1 MTFEYCDLKF
11 CPLSASVTMSTWGK
25 KVPKK
30 SCSFMILGILVLWTP
45 AGCISSDRVPPYGQ
59 PSFTAAAVRQR
70 WDRQTAET
78 AEAYQRPLTVDQ
90 AIRQALA
97 ASPELEQIRRRLEA
111 AGEQVSQAQAAFYPR
126 VIFTEGYNV
135 TDNPVFA
142 LMNIINQRQL
152 TVETN
157 FNHPGQKQNFSSRIE
172 GELSIFEGGSR
183 WYDRQA
189 AVSERHSVEAELFAA
204 RNRLVATVTETYY
217 RWLQALDFIRVAQA
231 ALEAARTDEHLGEV
245 RLNAE
250 MALPSE
256 VLRLK
261 TQTAE
266 QDGNLVTAKTSARRL
281 QAALERLMARPIDP
295 DEIPAASSFEEL
307 PPEADEPAEITGG
320 LVDRALEQR
329 PELAAV
335 RAMITA
341 ALNRVQSAKG
351 GLWPKFGAQSWYQWD
366 SEDLGSG
373 ETSWMLAVQA
383 TWPLFQGGLTLA
395 KIGQARANL
404 KELQAKGEQV
414 ALDIALEVNQAVLG
428 IEDAAQKIRVAA
440 QRKRYAQKALE
451 ETRNLYKNEV
461 VNVDTLLQAAVAWN
475 RAAVAYTAAL
485 FEGKIAQTVLRQT
498 LGEFANWMEGRHE

>member
-1 MTFEYCDLKF
+1 M
-11 CPLSASVTMSTWGK
+11 
-25 KVPKK
+25 PKK
-30 SCSFMILGILVLWTP
+30 SCSFLILAILVLWSPT
-45 AGCISSDRVPPYGQ
+45 GCISSEKGSFYGE
-59 PSFTAAAVRQR
+59 PSFTAATVRQH
-70 WDRQTAET
+70 WDRQTSET
-78 AEAYQRPLTVDQ
+78 ADASQSSLTVDQ
-90 AIRQALA
+90 AIQEALA

-111 AGEQVSQAQAAFYPR
+111 AGEQVNQAQAAFYPR

-183 WYDRQA
+183 WYDRQT
-189 AVSERHSVEAELFAA
+189 AVNERHSIESELMAA

-217 RWLQALDFIRVAQA
+217 RWLQALDFIQVAEA
-231 ALEAARTDEHLGEV
+231 ALEAASTDERLGEA

-256 VLRLK
+256 VLRLR

-281 QAALERLMARPIDP
+281 QAALERLMARPIGSN
-295 DEIPAASSFEEL
+295 EIPSPSSYDQL
-307 PPEADEPAEITGG
+307 PPGATEPPENTGW
-320 LVDRALEQR
+320 LVDRALKNR
-329 PELAAV
+329 PELSAV
-335 RAMITA
+335 RAMIAA

-351 GLWPKFGAQSWYQWD
+351 ELWPKLAAQSWYQWD
-366 SEDLGSG
+366 SEDFGGG

-383 TWPLFQGGLTLA
+383 TWPLFQGGLSLA
-395 KIGQARANL
+395 KIGQAQANL
-404 KELQAKGEQV
+404 KALQAKGEQV
-414 ALDIALEVNQAVLG
+414 ALDIALEVNQAVLA
-428 IEDAAQKIRVAA
+428 IEDAVQKIRVTA
-440 QRKRYAQKALE
+440 QRKRYAQQALE

-485 FEGKIAQTVLRQT
+485 FEARIAQTVLRQT
-498 LGEFANWMEGRHE
+498 LGEFSNWMEVHHE